1 MMYDIINMISYRIN
15 IIEYFLFMKYD
26 VCIKKIKLFM
36 IITIGSNKGG
46 TGKTTTA
53 TNIAIALARQ
63 NKEVCLVDAD
73 FQRSASKWH
82 QDRQEAKL
90 TPAITLVE
98 KHDNISSTVEDLNQK
113 YDYVI
118 VDVAGRNSRE
128 MITSLSVS
136 DILIAPHQAS
146 QLDLDTIEEL
156 NTQITR
162 IKDLNPKLLAYV
174 LHTMANTNP
183 SVKDTERMEF
193 IEYLNDFENL
203 TLLNSSCFYRKVYRD
218 VMPLGKSV
226 IESNNTVAAAE
237 ISNLIKEVF

>member
-1 MMYDIINMISYRIN
+1 
-15 IIEYFLFMKYD
+15 
-26 VCIKKIKLFM
+26 M
-36 IITIGSNKGG
+36 IITVGSNKGG

-53 TNIAIALARQ
+53 TNIAIALAKQ
-63 NKEVCLVDAD
+63 GKEVCLVDAD
-73 FQRSASKWH
+73 FQRSASRWN
-82 QDRQEAKL
+82 QDRQESKL
-90 TPAITLVE
+90 FPSITLVE
-98 KHDNISSTVEDLNQK
+98 KHDNISSTIQDLNQR
-113 YDYVI
+113 YDYII

-136 DILIAPHQAS
+136 DILLAPHQAS

-156 NTQITR
+156 STQITR

-193 IEYLNDFENL
+193 TEYLNDFENL

-218 VMPLGKSV
+218 VIPLGKSV
-226 IESNNTVAAAE
+226 IESSNLVAAEE
-237 ISNLIKEVF
+237 INNLVKEIFQW

>member
-1 MMYDIINMISYRIN
+1 
-15 IIEYFLFMKYD
+15 
-26 VCIKKIKLFM
+26 M
-36 IITIGSNKGG
+36 IITVGSNKGG

-53 TNIAIALARQ
+53 TNIAIVLAKQ
-63 NKEVCLVDAD
+63 GKEVCLVDAD
-73 FQRSASKWH
+73 FQRSASRWN
-82 QDRQEAKL
+82 QDRQESKL
-90 TPAITLVE
+90 FPSITLVE
-98 KHDNISSTVEDLNQK
+98 KHDNISSTIQDLNQR
-113 YDYVI
+113 YDYI
-118 VDVAGRNSRE
+118 NVDVAGRNSRE

-156 NTQITR
+156 STQITR

-193 IEYLNDFENL
+193 TEYLNDFENL

-218 VMPLGKSV
+218 VIPLGKSV
-226 IESNNTVAAAE
+226 IESSNLVAAEE
-237 ISNLIKEVF
+237 INNLVKEIF

>member
-1 MMYDIINMISYRIN
+1 
-15 IIEYFLFMKYD
+15 
-26 VCIKKIKLFM
+26 M
-36 IITIGSNKGG
+36 IITVGSNKGG

-53 TNIAIALARQ
+53 TNIAIVLAKQ
-63 NKEVCLVDAD
+63 GKEVCLVDAD
-73 FQRSASKWH
+73 FQRSASRWN
-82 QDRQEAKL
+82 QDRQESKL
-90 TPAITLVE
+90 FPSITLVE
-98 KHDNISSTVEDLNQK
+98 KHDNISSTIQDLNQK
-113 YDYVI
+113 YDYII

-156 NTQITR
+156 STQITR

-193 IEYLNDFENL
+193 TEYLNDFENL

-218 VMPLGKSV
+218 VIPLGKSV
-226 IESNNTVAAAE
+226 IESSNLVAAEE
-237 ISNLIKEVF
+237 INNLVKEIF